1 MRFFLHMCNF
11 CCTFA
16 AAKFFIYFIMVH
28 DLYILMITAGVV
40 SLLFK
45 LLKQPGRSVRTR
57 RLVGERGECE
67 SLGRHRSALRAVLH
81 RSGVPIEEP
90 HQ

>member
-45 LLKQPGRSVRTR
+45 LLKQPVVLGYIVAGI
-57 RLVGERGECE
+57 LVGPYV
-67 SLGRHRSALRAVLH
+67 LGDSC
-81 RSGVPIEEP
+81 